1 MRVEYFDYSK
11 MYEVDSPVYSRA
23 LESVLKRSDFILR
36 GDLEEFENKLA
47 SKFSVKYCIGVANGT
62 DAIWLSLM
70 VAGIKQGDEVILPS
84 HTYVATADAVHLIGA
99 TPVLVDCDDDHLVS
113 TQGIEDAI
121 TSKTAAIIAVN
132 LNGRAANLTKI
143 SEIANSHRLKLIEDN
158 AQGLGAKIDGRY
170 AGTFGELSSLS
181 FYPAKTFGCLG
192 DGGAILTN
200 SEEYDQE
207 LRAMRNHGRDPHGQV
222 QMWGVNSRL
231 DNLQAAVLLSRLP
244 YLDNYFER
252 RREIASVYSSRF
264 TGIEDLVI
272 PASPGSE
279 ENRYD
284 TFQNYEVRVKNREK
298 FRSHLS
304 ARGVGSLLPWSG
316 KAIHQLNLPGVRSS
330 DVVKTESFFKEILL
344 LPMNHYMS
352 DQDVKYV
359 SDVVTDYFLAN

>member
-1 MRVEYFDYSK
+1 MKVEYFDYSK
-11 MYEVDSPVYSRA
+11 MYEIDSPIYSRA

-36 GDLEEFENKLA
+36 QDLEEFEKELA
-47 SKFSVKYCIGVANGT
+47 SKFSAKYCIGVANGT
-62 DAIWLSLM
+62 DAIWLALM

-113 TQGIEDAI
+113 VKGIEDAI
-121 TSKTAAIIAVN
+121 TSKTTAIIAVN
-132 LNGRAANLTKI
+132 LNGRAASLTKI
-143 SEIANSHRLKLIEDN
+143 SELATRYNLKLVEDN
-158 AQGLGAKIDGRY
+158 AQGLGAKIDGRHT
-170 AGTFGELSSLS
+170 GNFGELSSLS

-192 DGGAILTN
+192 DGGAIITN
-200 SEEYDQE
+200 SEDYDQK

-231 DNLQAAVLLSRLP
+231 DNVQAAVLLSRLP
-244 YLDNYFER
+244 YLDSYFER
-252 RREIASVYSSRF
+252 RREIASMYSSRF
-264 TGIEDLVI
+264 IGIEDLII

-304 ARGVGSLLPWSG
+304 FHGVGSLLPWSG
-316 KAIHQLNLPGVRSS
+316 KAIHQLNLPGARSS
-330 DVVKTESFFKEILL
+330 AVVKTESFFKEILM
-344 LPMNHYMS
+344 LPMNHYMT

-359 SDVVTDYFLAN
+359 SDVVTDYFLAK

>member
-1 MRVEYFDYSK
+1 MKVEFFDYSK
-11 MYEVDSPVYSRA
+11 MYKIDNPIYSKA

-36 GDLEEFENKLA
+36 GDLEEFEKALA
-47 SKFSVKYCIGVANGT
+47 AKFSAKYCIGVANGT
-62 DAIWLSLM
+62 DAIWLALM
-70 VAGIKQGDEVILPS
+70 VAGIKKGDEVILPS

-143 SEIANSHRLKLIEDN
+143 SEIANSHRLKLI
-158 AQGLGAKIDGRY
+158 
-170 AGTFGELSSLS
+170 
-181 FYPAKTFGCLG
+181 
-192 DGGAILTN
+192 
-200 SEEYDQE
+200 EEYDQE